1 MNNSLFDHEV
11 LSVLRE
17 IWENISKPLFEL
29 SGTKIS
35 MMSLLMSILI
45 LIMAIFLSRLGERYM
60 GKYLARRNVERGVKG
75 SIERI
80 TRYMIILVGVF
91 VSLDSLGVS
100 MSSLAALGA
109 VLMVGIGFGLQNVTQ
124 NFISGII
131 ILLERPIKV
140 GDLVEVGGTTG
151 RVSEIGIR
159 YTLIR
164 TREEVAILVP
174 NSQFISEQ
182 VINES
187 FSSETIRR
195 RLNVGVAY
203 GSDVEKVRD
212 LLLQAAREHE
222 KVLKDP
228 QPSVLFKDF
237 GESSLDF
244 ALQIWVNDLWRYE
257 AILSDLRFRID
268 ALFRE
273 HEVEIPFPQR
283 DLHIKSAP
291 GLKQKGPQ
299 VAGPIDEV
307 L

>member
-1 MNNSLFDHEV
+1 MNENILDPNV
-11 LSVLRE
+11 LKTL
-17 IWENISKPLFEL
+17 ENLWKAISKPLFEL

-35 MMSLLMSILI
+35 LMSMLTAV
-45 LIMAIFLSRLGERYM
+45 LIMILAVVCSRIFERYM
-60 GKYLARRNVERGVKG
+60 GKFLERRRVDRGVKG

-80 TRYMIILVGVF
+80 TRYIVVLVGAF
-91 VSLDSLGVS
+91 IALDSLGVS
-100 MSSLAALGA
+100 MTSLAALGA

-124 NFISGII
+124 NFISGLI

-151 RVSEIGIR
+151 RVTEIGIR
-159 YTLIR
+159 YTLVR

-195 RLNVGVAY
+195 SLNVGVAY
-203 GSDVEKVRD
+203 GSDVELVRD
-212 LLLQAAREHE
+212 LLLKAAREHE

-228 QPSVLFKDF
+228 GPSVHFKDF

-244 ALQIWVNDLWRYE
+244 ALLIWVNDLWRYE
-257 AILSDLRFRID
+257 GILSDLRFRVD

-273 HEVEIPFPQR
+273 HNIEIPFPQR
-283 DLHIKSAP
+283 DLHIRSTV
-291 GLKQKGPQ
+291 QK
-299 VAGPIDEV
+299 
-307 L
+307 